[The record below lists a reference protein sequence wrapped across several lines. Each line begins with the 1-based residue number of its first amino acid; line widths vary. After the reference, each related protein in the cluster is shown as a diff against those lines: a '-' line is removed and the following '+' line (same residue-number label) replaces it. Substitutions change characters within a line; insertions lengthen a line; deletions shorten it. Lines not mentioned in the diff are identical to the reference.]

1 MNSSLLIWVN
11 VKGDTTLH
19 LAAREGDL
27 DAIKALIDSTKKLD
41 AEGSVELES
50 SSTMTKKMLR
60 ATNMDD
66 DTALHDAVSAGETP
80 FYITA
85 EKECHEVVSEILKAF
100 RTPAYGGPGGRTTLH
115 AAIISNNQGSTKTLL
130 DWKKGLA

>member
-41 AEGSVELES
+41 AEGRQKTSLVKLLIEEEEGEF
-50 SSTMTKKMLR
+50 KYE
-60 ATNMDD
+60 AN
-66 DTALHDAVSAGETP
+66 SAGETP

-100 RTPAYGGPGGRTTLH
+100 RTPAYGGRGGRTALH